1 MRFQELFGRTLRD
14 APAEAEMV
22 SHQFA
27 LRAGLVRPLAGGIYA
42 WLPLGLRVLRRV
54 EAILRE
60 EMEGVGALEVGLPM
74 VHPAEIWQQT
84 GRWQQGFDGE
94 LLKFQNR
101 DGRHYVLGATAEDA
115 VAALAVHEIDSYRDL
130 PSLIFQIRPKY
141 RDTARPRGGLIRLR
155 EFLMKDAY
163 SLDRDI
169 AGLDETYDRIF
180 AAYQRVFA
188 RVGLHAVPLD
198 ADVGAMGGL
207 GGHEFALAHPQGEDR
222 FARCSECGYAAN
234 VDVAAFAVAGGSG
247 QGDLAA
253 VEKVATPDCKT
264 IEAVAAFVGVP
275 TSQTLKAVFFMRD
288 DTEFVFVVIRGDL
301 EVNEAKL
308 MAALGGGTLRAATE
322 EEILAVGAE
331 PGYASPAGL
340 TVRATGGTAGV
351 TVVADRSITDGQDF
365 VVGANEAGYHLTGV
379 NYPRDF
385 AVTQV
390 ADIATA
396 YEGATCGR
404 CGEGHL
410 HLERAIELGH
420 CFKLGTYYSE
430 KVGVTFL
437 DEHGETHPVVM
448 GSYGIGLERLI
459 AAIIE
464 MHHDDYGIVWPRS
477 VAPFAVHIVTLGK
490 DEAFHARGRA
500 LYADLQRAGVT
511 VLLDDRSERPGVKF
525 ADADL
530 IGVPLRI
537 TVSPRSLDRGAL
549 EAKWRHSAERFD
561 IPLAGALPEIMR
573 LVEGGSQHAG

>member
-14 APAEAEMV
+14 APAEAEMI
-22 SHQFA
+22 SHQYA
-27 LRAGLVRPLAGGIYA
+27 LRAGLVRPLSGGIYA
-42 WLPLGLRVLRRV
+42 WLPLGMRVLHRV

-60 EMEGVGALEVGLPM
+60 ELEGVGALEMGLPM
-74 VHPAEIWQQT
+74 VQPAEIWQQT

-101 DGRHYVLGATAEDA
+101 DNRHYVLGATAEDA

-130 PSLIFQIRPKY
+130 PSLIYQIRPKY

-169 AGLDETYDRIF
+169 AGLEAVYEKVF
-180 AAYQRVFA
+180 AAYERIFA

-207 GGHEFALAHPQGEDR
+207 GGHEFALAHPQGEDL
-222 FARCSECGYAAN
+222 FAGCSQCGYAAN
-234 VDVAAFAVAGGSG
+234 VDVAAFTIEERNASG
-247 QGDLAA
+247 AMAA

-264 IEAVAAFVGVP
+264 IEAVAAFVEVP

-288 DTEFVFVVIRGDL
+288 ETEFVFVVIRGDL

-308 MAALGGGTLRAATE
+308 AAVLGGGALRAATE
-322 EEILAVGAE
+322 EEIRAVGAE
-331 PGYASPAGL
+331 PGYASPVGL
-340 TVRATGGTAGV
+340 AVRASDGTSGV
-351 TVVADRSITDGQDF
+351 TVIADRSVRAGQDF
-365 VVGANEAGYHLTGV
+365 VVGANEAGFHLTGV

-385 AVTQV
+385 AVTSV

-396 YEGATCGR
+396 YDGATCGH
-404 CGEGHL
+404 CGEGQL
-410 HLERAIELGH
+410 QLERAIELGH

-430 KVGVTFL
+430 KVGVTYL
-437 DEHGETHPVVM
+437 DEHGSALPVVM

-477 VAPFAVHIVTLGK
+477 VAPFDVHIITLGK
-490 DEAFHARGRA
+490 DDAYHEKGRA
-500 LYADLQRAGVT
+500 LYNDLRREGVA
-511 VLLDDRSERPGVKF
+511 VLLDDRPERPGVKF

-537 TVSPRSLDRGAL
+537 TVSARALERGVL
-549 EAKWRHSAERFD
+549 EAKWRHSTDRFD
-561 IPLAGALPEIMR
+561 IPLADAISEIMR
-573 LVEGGSQHAG
+573 MVAQA